1 MTGPAEWPVKPMTSE
16 GVRPAEWL
24 KWGAEELGFLGE
36 REARSECELLLET
49 LAGISRL
56 ELHLEEKVSPSL
68 FPQFAARIEARKQR
82 IPLAYLL
89 GKAAFWED
97 EFEVEE
103 GVLIPR
109 PDTEALIESFICHGG
124 FSRES
129 RFRFLDLGTGSGN
142 IAVTLAKLFPR
153 AEAVASDI
161 SWTALQVAGR
171 NAKRLGVGERIRF
184 LRSDGLLS
192 FKEEQFDVILSN
204 PPYVA
209 QGDWDE
215 LEPEI
220 GKEPRL
226 ALAGGEDG
234 LDFYHKIC
242 REKVSL
248 KTGGSLWVEV
258 GRGQA
263 AMISPLFQKTGFRST
278 EIYRDLN
285 QIERVVAGTGHR
297 G

>member
-1 MTGPAEWPVKPMTSE
+1 M
-16 GVRPAEWL
+16 
-24 KWGAEELGFLGE
+24 
-36 REARSECELLLET
+36 
-49 LAGISRL
+49 
-56 ELHLEEKVSPSL
+56 
-68 FPQFAARIEARKQR
+68 
-82 IPLAYLL
+82 
-89 GKAAFWED
+89 
-97 EFEVEE
+97 
-103 GVLIPR
+103 
-109 PDTEALIESFICHGG
+109 
-124 FSRES
+124 
-129 RFRFLDLGTGSGN
+129 
-142 IAVTLAKLFPR
+142 
-153 AEAVASDI
+153 
-161 SWTALQVAGR
+161 
-171 NAKRLGVGERIRF
+171 
-184 LRSDGLLS
+184 S

-258 GRGQA
+258 GLGQA

-285 QIERVVAGTGHR
+285 QIERVVAGTGHC